1 MAPQAPAPPNSKSVG
16 PTNNQVK
23 AKPKTPAGP
32 APAEE
37 PFWNRYSPH
46 HEFPLSSATSI
57 ALHVLAFVGLI
68 VAGWFLAH
76 MLEKSKLEVDTITL
90 AGGGGN
96 PGGEGNAPGDRPP
109 PSSAENVDTPK

>member
-68 VAGWFLAH
+68 VAGWVLAR
-76 MLEKSKLEVDTITL
+76 MLVKRKLEGENNNP
-90 AGGGGN
+90 AGGGGEPRGGGKA
-96 PGGEGNAPGDRPP
+96 PGGCAPAFPAADG
-109 PSSAENVDTPK
+109 ET